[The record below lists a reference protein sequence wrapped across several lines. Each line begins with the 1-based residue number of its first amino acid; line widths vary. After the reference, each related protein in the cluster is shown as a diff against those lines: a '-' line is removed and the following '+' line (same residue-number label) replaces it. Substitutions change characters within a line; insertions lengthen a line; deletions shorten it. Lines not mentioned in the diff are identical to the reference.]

1 MSITP
6 RALENNF
13 PQADLSLCLVSPA
26 LGPCWCHHPTFPGTL
41 GNPFGLFGLAGWPLL
56 RSGPEAAW
64 KGLFPF
70 IISRTSPLLVFSD
83 KRKQAAE
90 TGEKT
95 ARLAKVHKD
104 RWKRGGGRV
113 SMRNNMGRK
122 EEEKRYTLL

>member
-1 MSITP
+1 MTP
-6 RALENNF
+6 RASENNF

-26 LGPCWCHHPTFPGTL
+26 LGPYWYHHHTFPGNL
-41 GNPFGLFGLAGWPLL
+41 GNPFGLFSLAGWPLRCGL
-56 RSGPEAAW
+56 EAAW

-70 IISRTSPLLVFSD
+70 INSRTSPLLMFSD

-104 RWKRGGGRV
+104 RWKRRGGRV
-113 SMRNNMGRK
+113 SMRNNNMAMD
-122 EEEKRYTLL
+122 E